1 MRALIWFT
9 ILFALAVALALATGE
24 QQAVITVYLPPDK
37 AVDLYLTTAI
47 MLLTGIF
54 LLLQLLAYAYNLLR
68 SLPQQAKAWRQQQH
82 ERAIHRGMLDA
93 MSHFIAGRFVRARTS
108 ARNVL
113 HSEGK
118 LAAETA
124 LPYRMQLR
132 ALAHFMVAQSSHAL
146 QDSTVRNQ
154 ALEKA
159 LHAASQAQGD
169 AATETSDGLHMRHAA
184 WLLHEHTPHQALAVL
199 DNLPQGA
206 GRRVQALRLKLKSAR
221 QLGKTE
227 LALETARALVRH
239 KAFSEYAGQV
249 LMARLAQD
257 LVSTARD
264 PEQLRRIWKKL
275 DNTERAQT
283 DVALSAA
290 AHLLRLGGDAAQARS
305 WLLPIW
311 QQYAANPNSI
321 TPKQRSQLLAAL
333 LSGSEW
339 IDATWLKRIEE
350 THLRYPN
357 RPALQYLMGMTCLQ
371 RQLWGKAHALL
382 QRCVHQLHDEPILQR
397 NAWRALATL
406 AERKQD
412 HTAAASAWKQ
422 AAHLDIP
429 TRT

>member
-9 ILFALAVALALATGE
+9 ILFTLAVALALITGD
-24 QQAVITVYLPPDK
+24 QQAVVAIYLPPDK
-37 AVDLYLTTAI
+37 AVYLNLTAGI

-68 SLPQQAKAWRQQQH
+68 ALPQQAKAWRQQQH
-82 ERAIHRGMLDA
+82 ERTIHSAMLDA
-93 MSHFIAGRFVRARTS
+93 MSNFIAGRFVRARKS
-108 ARNVL
+108 ARSAL

-118 LAAETA
+118 LDVENA

-146 QDSTVRNQ
+146 QDSTARKQALDSAIHAANQ
-154 ALEKA
+154 AR
-159 LHAASQAQGD
+159 GNT
-169 AATETSDGLHMRHAA
+169 ATETSDGLRMRHAA
-184 WLLHEHTPHQALAVL
+184 WLLHEHAPQQALEVL
-199 DNLPQGA
+199 DSLPQGA
-206 GRRVQALRLKLKSAR
+206 SRRVQALRLKLKSAR
-221 QLGKTE
+221 QLEKPE
-227 LALETARALVRH
+227 LALETARTLVRH

-249 LMARLAQD
+249 LMTRLAQD
-257 LVSTARD
+257 LIITAHE

-275 DNTERAQT
+275 ASTERAQT

-321 TPKQRSQLLAAL
+321 TPKQRSQLLATL
-333 LSGSEW
+333 LNGTEF

-371 RQLWGKAHALL
+371 RQLWGKALALL
-382 QRCVHQLHDEPILQR
+382 QRCVHQLHDEPVLQR

-406 AERKQD
+406 AERKED
-412 HTAAASAWKQ
+412 HAAATYAWKQ
-422 AAHLDIP
+422 AAHIDVG
-429 TRT
+429 T